1 MGIKKITLGFYESSL
16 CTFRII
22 WIVLVLLSIIMLSQQ
37 KFRTFQLLKALVEK
51 KKGADRIQCIR
62 VQRIWYQGGN
72 GGRRQ
77 SRDVEACHAAGDQSL
92 SQVQMPSKKRHLP
105 RKVLFI

>member
-1 MGIKKITLGFYESSL
+1 
-16 CTFRII
+16 
-22 WIVLVLLSIIMLSQQ
+22 MLSKQ
-37 KFRTFQLLKALVEK
+37 KFRTFQLLKALAGEK

-62 VQRIWYQGGN
+62 VQRTWYQGGN
-72 GGRRQ
+72 GGRCQ

-92 SQVQMPSKKRHLP
+92 SQVQMPSKERHLP